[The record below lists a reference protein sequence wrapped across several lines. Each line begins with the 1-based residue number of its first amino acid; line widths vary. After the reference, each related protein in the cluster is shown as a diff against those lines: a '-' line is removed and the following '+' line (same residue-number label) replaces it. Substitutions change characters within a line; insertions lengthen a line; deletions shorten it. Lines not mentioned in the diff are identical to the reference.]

1 MIVSPGAM
9 GSALARGYREAG
21 ARVVA
26 SVAGR
31 SARTRELAQAAE
43 AAGVELLGSLEEAVA
58 AANIVLSVVP
68 PAAAVGVAETI
79 AAAAVTARVR
89 PLFADL
95 NAIAPATIIAVAAAL
110 RRREEGRPEQG
121 RPEQDGLDLVDGS
134 ISGPPPT
141 PGPSERPRTRLYL
154 SGPRADEVARLPH
167 AGLGVRVLPGPAGTA
182 SAVKMSTAS
191 VNKGFSAI
199 FMQAARTAYAAG
211 VLEPVLADL
220 AGAFPAMV
228 AEAPLALALSA
239 SKADRYVGE
248 MREIAR
254 AQAAAG
260 LGPELFEAMAGLW
273 EQVAATPA
281 GQASPEQAQTA
292 RDLTAVLRT
301 LAGGPPATD

>member
-1 MIVSPGAM
+1 
-9 GSALARGYREAG
+9 
-21 ARVVA
+21 
-26 SVAGR
+26 
-31 SARTRELAQAAE
+31 
-43 AAGVELLGSLEEAVA
+43 
-58 AANIVLSVVP
+58 
-68 PAAAVGVAETI
+68 
-79 AAAAVTARVR
+79 
-89 PLFADL
+89 
-95 NAIAPATIIAVAAAL
+95 
-110 RRREEGRPEQG
+110 
-121 RPEQDGLDLVDGS
+121 
-134 ISGPPPT
+134 
-141 PGPSERPRTRLYL
+141 
-154 SGPRADEVARLPH
+154 
-167 AGLGVRVLPGPAGTA
+167 
-182 SAVKMSTAS
+182 MSTAS
-191 VNKGFSAI
+191 VYKGFSAI